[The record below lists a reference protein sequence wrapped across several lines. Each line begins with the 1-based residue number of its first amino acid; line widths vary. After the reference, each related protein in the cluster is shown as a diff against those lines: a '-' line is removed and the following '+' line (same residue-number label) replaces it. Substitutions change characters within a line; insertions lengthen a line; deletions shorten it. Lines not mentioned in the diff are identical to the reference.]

1 MELNLSLDAIRHI
14 RKFDG
19 TMFQN
24 WKHSMEILFEFKEVK
39 DIVDVSIDHYGD
51 KLKTSWPM
59 FFLMYFSTPTG

>member
-39 DIVDVSIDHYGD
+39 DIVDVSTDHYGD